1 MSLKLYLW
9 LTGLA
14 SFLALVSFLAILW
27 FFSPENSGGA
37 ILILLFLSLFLT
49 LCGFFSLANFYFR
62 RLRQKEK
69 PVIYTLGVSFR
80 EGTLLGALLA
90 GFLLLKYF
98 GVFYWWTAL
107 IFLIVAVAI
116 EAAFLYQEE

>member
-9 LTGLA
+9 FTGLA
-14 SFLALVSFLAILW
+14 SFLA
-27 FFSPENSGGA
+27 
-37 ILILLFLSLFLT
+37 

-62 RLRQKEK
+62 RRRQNDK

-80 EGTLLGALLA
+80 EGTLIGALLA

-107 IFLIVAVAI
+107 IFLIIAVAI